1 MRILLAVLGLIG
13 IFLTS
18 IPGAYILPRHRREAG
33 GGMRDPETEASPATI
48 NHMRGE

>member
-1 MRILLAVLGLIG
+1 MRILLVVLGLID

-18 IPGAYILPRHRREAG
+18 IPRAYILPRHRREAG
-33 GGMRDPETEASPATI
+33 AGMRDLGTEASPATI